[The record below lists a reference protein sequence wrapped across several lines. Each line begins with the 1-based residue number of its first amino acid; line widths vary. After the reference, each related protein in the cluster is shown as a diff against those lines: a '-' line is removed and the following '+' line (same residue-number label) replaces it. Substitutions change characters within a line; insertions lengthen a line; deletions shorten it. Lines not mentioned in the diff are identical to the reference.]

1 MVIRLCIHSS
11 SDDSAVDTEPTE
23 TQPEPINR
31 PSPELSSLGLL
42 SKEGEAPQ
50 DPSIQDLWQGTTAF
64 TDSL

>member
-11 SDDSAVDTEPTE
+11 SDDSVVDTEPRE

-42 SKEGEAPQ
+42 SKEGEVPQ
-50 DPSIQDLWQGTTAF
+50 DPSIQDLWQGMIVSK
-64 TDSL
+64 DSC